1 MKRILSFLLTAVM
14 LFSLASCGGSG
25 LSDDEIR
32 DIYADLIEQSYL
44 LNDVF
49 YGDGLPFTND
59 PETMASLAGASSRF
73 SYMPVDKNALLQS
86 EAEIREA
93 TLAVFTKS
101 MCDHLFTLAFEGMST
116 DDEETVV
123 YARYIEMEDIL
134 TVRIDLAEEAL
145 PLGRVYDMDTMDIL
159 NQSGNRIVASFATS
173 VDGEPSVNV
182 KLTLVKTADGWRLDS
197 PTY

>member
-1 MKRILSFLLTAVM
+1 MKRILSFFLMALL

-32 DIYADLIEQSYL
+32 DVYADLIEQSYL
-44 LNDVF
+44 LNDVY
-49 YGDGLPFTND
+49 YGDGLPFVND
-59 PETMASLAGASSRF
+59 PETMATLAGAISRF

-93 TLAVFTKS
+93 TLAVFTQS

-134 TVRIDLAEEAL
+134 TVRIDLADEAL

-182 KLTLVKTADGWRLDS
+182 KLTLVRTADGWRLDS

>member
-1 MKRILSFLLTAVM
+1 MKRILSLLLASVL

-32 DIYADLIEQSYL
+32 DVYADLIEQSYL
-44 LNDVF
+44 LNDVY
-49 YGDGLPFTND
+49 YGDGLPFVND
-59 PETMASLAGASSRF
+59 PETMAALAGASSRF
-73 SYMPVDKNALLQS
+73 SYMPVDKNAPLKS

-93 TLAVFTKS
+93 TLAVFTKD
-101 MCDHLFTLAFEGMST
+101 MCEHLFVLAFEGMST
-116 DDEETVV
+116 GDDETVV
-123 YARYIEMEDIL
+123 YARYIEMEEIL

-145 PLGRVYDMDTMDIL
+145 PLGRVYDLDSMDIL

-182 KLTLVKTADGWRLDS
+182 KLTLVKTAEGWRLDS

>member
-44 LNDVF
+44 LNDVY
-49 YGDGLPFTND
+49 YGDGLPFAND
-59 PETMASLAGASSRF
+59 PETMAALAGASSRF

-134 TVRIDLAEEAL
+134 TVRIDLADEAL

-159 NQSGNRIVASFATS
+159 NQNGSRIVASFATS

-182 KLTLVKTADGWRLDS
+182 KLTLVRTADGWRLDS

>member
-1 MKRILSFLLTAVM
+1 MKRILSFFLMALL
-14 LFSLASCGGSG
+14 LFSLASCGGSR

-32 DIYADLIEQSYL
+32 DVYADLIEQSYL
-44 LNDVF
+44 LNDVY
-49 YGDGLPFTND
+49 YGDGLPFVND
-59 PETMASLAGASSRF
+59 PETMATLAGAISRF
-73 SYMPVDKNALLQS
+73 SYMPVDKNAVLKT

-93 TLAVFTKS
+93 TLAVFTQP

-116 DDEETVV
+116 GDDETVV
-123 YARYIEMEDIL
+123 YARYIEQNEIL

-145 PLGRVYDMDTMDIL
+145 PLGRVYDLDSMDIL
-159 NQSGNRIVASFATS
+159 NQNDNRIVASFATS
-173 VDGEPSVNV
+173 VDGKPSVNV

>member
-1 MKRILSFLLTAVM
+1 MKRILSFLLTAVL

-32 DIYADLIEQSYL
+32 DIYEGLIEQSYL
-44 LNDVF
+44 LNDVY

-73 SYMPVDKNALLQS
+73 SYMPVDKDSPLKS

-123 YARYIEMEDIL
+123 YARYIEMEEIL
-134 TVRIDLAEEAL
+134 TVRIDLADEAL

>member
-32 DIYADLIEQSYL
+32 DIYADLIEQSYI

-59 PETMASLAGASSRF
+59 PETMAALAGASSRF
-73 SYMPVDKNALLQS
+73 SYMPVDKDSPLKS

-116 DDEETVV
+116 DDEKTVV

-134 TVRIDLAEEAL
+134 TVRIDLADEAL

-182 KLTLVKTADGWRLDS
+182 KLTLVRTADGWRLDS